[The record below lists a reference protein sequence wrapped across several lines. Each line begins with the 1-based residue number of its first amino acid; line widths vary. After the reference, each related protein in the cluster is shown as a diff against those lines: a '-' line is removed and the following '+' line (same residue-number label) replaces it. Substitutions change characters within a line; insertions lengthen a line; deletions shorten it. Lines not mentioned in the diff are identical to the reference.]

1 MDSFHK
7 DFENYLESFKATAE
21 QTAQLMD
28 AMRRMLNRYFT
39 YGELNV
45 SVKDLYEMVSD
56 LKYAAEKRYNIDNGI
71 EGDDDFYLSSKR
83 LKDQMVEALKE
94 FCSEQEITVVKKE
107 EDDS

>member
-1 MDSFHK
+1 MDPFHK

-28 AMRRMLNRYFT
+28 TMREMLNMYFT
-39 YGELNV
+39 YNV

-56 LKYAAEKRYNIDNGI
+56 LKYIAEKRYNIDNGI
-71 EGDDDFYLSSKR
+71 EDDENIYLSNAR
-83 LKDQMVEALKE
+83 LKDRMVEALKE